1 MTTLRTVE
9 GGMDRGRRAESSR
22 PASVR
27 VRPGPAGWVL
37 SLRQIPTSTVLVGLV
52 IVLCV
57 VGLVMVGSA
66 SEVVSIETYGSPWS
80 ILLRE
85 LLWLAVGTVVFVVA
99 ARTDYHHWRRFSR
112 VALIGTFVTLLAVLV
127 PGIGTHVGGST
138 RWLGVGPLQLQP
150 SELMKLAL
158 ALAGAD
164 LVVRRQGSR
173 GGDRAIVGPLLLITV
188 ASAGLVLLQPD
199 MGTAIVLCCI
209 ALALLF
215 AGGVQP
221 RMIGKIVGV
230 GVAGAVVVGIADPYR
245 RARLLSFIDPG
256 AHASGSGY
264 QVLQSLIG
272 LGSGH
277 LLGVGLGNGQEKW
290 GFLPNAHTDFIFSVI
305 GEELGLLGT
314 LSVLVLLTAFAWFGL
329 RTASRAP
336 DPFGSLLAVGLIAWI
351 GAETV
356 INIGAVI
363 GVMPVTGIPLP
374 FISYGGSSLVLTM
387 LAAGMLVNIAGHERA
402 GPGSGSRIQALPE
415 LGRDPR

>member
-1 MTTLRTVE
+1 VR
-9 GGMDRGRRAESSR
+9 GHDRSAIGAD
-22 PASVR
+22 AQ
-27 VRPGPAGWVL
+27 GPARWVVAV
-37 SLRQIPTSTVLVGLV
+37 RGVPTSKVLVGLV

-57 VGLVMVGSA
+57 FGVVMVGSA
-66 SEVVSIETYGSPWS
+66 SEVFSIETYGSPWS
-80 ILLRE
+80 ILIKE
-85 LLWLAVGTVVFVVA
+85 LLWLAIGTVVFVGA
-99 ARTDYHHWRRFSR
+99 SRIDYHHWRRFSR
-112 VALIGTFVTLLAVLV
+112 VVLIGTFLALLAVLV
-127 PGIGTHVGGST
+127 PGIGTHAGGST
-138 RWLGVGPLQLQP
+138 RWLGLGPLQLQP

-164 LVVRRQGSR
+164 LVVRRQERGSA
-173 GGDRAIVGPLLLITV
+173 DRAIIGPLLIITL
-188 ASAGLVLLQPD
+188 AAAGLVLLQPD

-221 RMIGKIVGV
+221 GKIVKIVSIGA
-230 GVAGAVVVGIADPYR
+230 AGAVVVGIADPYR

-277 LLGVGLGNGQEKW
+277 VLGDGLGNGPEKW

-305 GEELGLLGT
+305 GEELGLVGT
-314 LSVLVLLTAFAWFGL
+314 LCVLLALTAFVWFGL

-336 DPFGSLLAVGLIAWI
+336 DRFGSLLAVGLIAWI

-387 LAAGMLVNIAGHERA
+387 LAAGMLVNIAGHERPKAAA
-402 GPGSGSRIQALPE
+402 GRRARALPE
-415 LGRDPR
+415 ADRRLR